1 MGPVRANGSD
11 WDHMGSDTDE
21 TTPDNSAAAEQ
32 GPRVAEDRIEYRD
45 RMSDSDALMWNIEKD
60 PMLRSTITTIVHISG
75 ALDHDELRA
84 SVDRL
89 TRAVPR
95 LRERVRG
102 NPYSLAPPR
111 WEVDPNFD
119 LDYHLRFVRAP
130 GEASM
135 QDVLRMAEP
144 IAMQGFDRARPV
156 WEATYVTELA
166 GGDTALIMKIHH
178 SVTDGVGGV
187 RLMLELFDLEP
198 DPPDREQ
205 PAEPQVHVLNQV
217 QRFMDAVGHQARAQ
231 GSMVTQMLREAGE
244 STRGVL
250 RDPLSSIESATRMT
264 ESVGRLLA
272 PAASPLGPVL
282 HGRSLSCHFDVLS
295 LPLAPM
301 KAAGHVAGG
310 KLNDA
315 FIAGILLAFRRYH
328 AQMGADVEA
337 LRISMPINIRHE
349 NGPTAAGNAF
359 VPARFVVPAETD
371 DVLTLLCETHQ
382 RLDEVV
388 HEPAYALVEPLSSV
402 LNRFP
407 ATVTTQI
414 FGSMMKGLD
423 FQASNVPGSPI
434 PLYALGNPILSIV
447 PFGPMAGAGANITL
461 LSYQDRLSIGVNVDP
476 AAVTDPAMFM
486 DCLRTAYDEVMA
498 VSP

>member
-1 MGPVRANGSD
+1 MTSESD
-11 WDHMGSDTDE
+11 IDE
-21 TTPDNSAAAEQ
+21 AAAGQLTADTSSRTSTERDA
-32 GPRVAEDRIEYRD
+32 GIDYRA
-45 RMSDSDALMWNIEKD
+45 RMNDADALMWNIEKD
-60 PMLRSTITTIVHISG
+60 PMLRSTITTIVHVSG
-75 ALDHDELRA
+75 SLDHEELRR

-89 TRAVPR
+89 TRAIPR

-130 GEASM
+130 GAGRIE
-135 QDVLRMAEP
+135 DVLRMAEP
-144 IAMQGFDRARPV
+144 IAMQGFDRARPI
-156 WEATYVTELA
+156 WEATCVTDLA
-166 GGDTALIMKIHH
+166 DGGTALIMKIHH

-198 DPPDREQ
+198 DPPARAQ
-205 PAEPQVHVLNQV
+205 PPAPDVHVLNQA
-217 QRFMDAVGHQARAQ
+217 QRFLDALGYQARAQ
-231 GSMVTQMLREAGE
+231 GSMAGRLLGDVAA
-244 STRGVL
+244 STRKAL
-250 RDPLSSIESATRMT
+250 RDPLSSIEAATHMT

-272 PAASPLGPVL
+272 PATRPLGPEL
-282 HGRSLSCHFDVLS
+282 QGRSLSCHFEIMR

-315 FIAGILLAFRRYH
+315 FVTGILLAFRRYH
-328 AQMGADVEA
+328 EHFGSEVDA

-349 NGPTAAGNAF
+349 SGPTTAGNAF
-359 VPARFVVPAETD
+359 VPARFRVPAHTD
-371 DVLTLLCETHQ
+371 DVLTLLCETHR

-388 HEPAYALVEPLSSV
+388 HEPAYALVEPISSV

-434 PLYALGNPILSIV
+434 PLYALGHEIRSIV
-447 PFGPMAGAGANITL
+447 AFGPMAGAGANITL
-461 LSYQDRLSIGVNVDP
+461 LSYQDELSIGVNVDP
-476 AAVTDPAMFM
+476 AAVKDPALFLR
-486 DCLRTAYDEVMA
+486 CLHDAYDDVMA

>member
-1 MGPVRANGSD
+1 MTTSESEIEDTTEHGAPAASNEPAAGTGPP
-11 WDHMGSDTDE
+11 
-21 TTPDNSAAAEQ
+21 TPAGAVE
-32 GPRVAEDRIEYRD
+32 RIDYRE
-45 RMSDSDALMWNIEKD
+45 RMNDSDALMWNIEKD

-75 ALDHDELRA
+75 PLHHDELRR

-89 TRAVPR
+89 TRAIPR

-130 GEASM
+130 GEGTM
-135 QDVLRMAEP
+135 RDVLRLAEP
-144 IAMQGFDRARPV
+144 IAMQGFDRARPI
-156 WEATYVTELA
+156 WEATCVTDLE

-198 DPPDREQ
+198 DPPAREQ
-205 PAEPQVHVLNQV
+205 PPEPEVHVLNQA
-217 QRFMDAVGHQARAQ
+217 QRFLDALGHQVHAQ
-231 GSMVTQMLREAGE
+231 GSMANRILGDVGASARK
-244 STRGVL
+244 VL
-250 RDPLSSIESATRMT
+250 RDPLSSIESATNMT

-272 PAASPLGPVL
+272 PATRPLGEEL
-282 HGRSLSCHFDVLS
+282 QGRSLSCHFEVMS

-315 FIAGILLAFRRYH
+315 FVAGILLAFRRYH
-328 AQMGADVEA
+328 AHFGSEVDA

-349 NGPTAAGNAF
+349 SGPTTAGNAF
-359 VPARFVVPAETD
+359 VPARFRVPAHTD
-371 DVLTLLCETHQ
+371 DVLTLLCETH
-382 RLDEVV
+382 RHLDEVV
-388 HEPAYALVEPLSSV
+388 HEPAYALVEPISSV

-434 PLYALGNPILSIV
+434 PLYALGHEIRSIV
-447 PFGPMAGAGANITL
+447 AFGPMAGAGANITL
-461 LSYQDRLSIGVNVDP
+461 LSYQDEARIGVNVDP
-476 AAVTDPAMFM
+476 AAVKDPALFLQ
-486 DCLRTAYDEVMA
+486 CLHDAYDDVMA

>member
-1 MGPVRANGSD
+1 MTNDADEMTGPEG
-11 WDHMGSDTDE
+11 
-21 TTPDNSAAAEQ
+21 TTPADRPDSTDRATNGASPTKADHIDYAA
-32 GPRVAEDRIEYRD
+32 
-45 RMSDSDALMWNIEKD
+45 RMSDSDALMWSIEKD
-60 PMLRSTITTIVHISG
+60 PMLRSTITTIVEVSG
-75 ALDHDELRA
+75 RLDHDELRA
-84 SVDRL
+84 LVDRM

-111 WEVDPNFD
+111 WEVDPNFE

-130 GEASM
+130 GEGTM
-135 QDVLRMAEP
+135 QDVYRLAEP

-156 WEATYVTELA
+156 WEMTCVTDLA
-166 GGDTALIMKIHH
+166 GDATALIIKIHH

-198 DPPDREQ
+198 DPPARDQ
-205 PAEPQVHVLNQV
+205 PTAPEVNVLNQV
-217 QRFMDAVGHQARAQ
+217 QRFIDALGHQARAQ
-231 GSMVTQMLREAGE
+231 GAMATRMLREAGE

-272 PAASPLGPVL
+272 PATSPLGPEL

-315 FIAGILLAFRRYH
+315 FVTGILLAFRRYH
-328 AQMGADVEA
+328 AHLGTDIEA

-349 NGPTAAGNAF
+349 NGPTTAGNAF
-359 VPARFVVPAETD
+359 VPARFVVGAATD

-402 LNRFP
+402 LNRLP

-434 PLYALGNPILSIV
+434 PLYALGHRIRSIV

-461 LSYQDRLSIGVNVDP
+461 LSYEDRLDIGVNVDP
-476 AAVTDPAMFM
+476 AAVKDPALFM
-486 DCLRTAYDEVMA
+486 DCIREAYQDVMA
-498 VSP
+498 VNP